1 MSTALSTIVTQAR
14 SNFPSGFHADDLTTT
29 VLTRYANDLQ
39 RELCRAYNF
48 AFMKQEVTRSTANE
62 TQKYTLPVAGGSAWT
77 RVLERHDAVLRFKR
91 DISLELINSQ
101 GYRLNPSGVGI
112 IKLHKQ
118 ILEDKKVLAKETG
131 TGIPRYYD
139 VDQGRLWLYKIPK
152 HSLNADTA
160 WTMNLEFFGYLADLA
175 SGGNNVLTNEH
186 PLVLEYGI
194 TAKGYAW
201 AKDWPAFEK
210 YVGLA
215 RDVFAAMVDEDKD
228 LQLSGIEE
236 GFFPD
241 PAQSIG
247 GGDPYKGFLQGTDW
261 YVS

>member
-1 MSTALSTIVTQAR
+1 MSIPLSTIVTQAQ

-39 RELCRAYNF
+39 RGLCRAYNF
-48 AFMKQEVTRSTANE
+48 AFMKQEVTRSTADE
-62 TQKYTLPVAGGSAWT
+62 TQKYTLPTAGGSAWT
-77 RVLERHDAVLRFKR
+77 RVLERHAAVLRFKR

-101 GYRLNPSGVGI
+101 SYRVPLT
-112 IKLHKQ
+112 KLHKQ
-118 ILEDKKVLAKETG
+118 LLEDKKVLAKETG
-131 TGIPRYYD
+131 TGIPQYYD
-139 VDQGRLWLYKIPK
+139 VDQDRIWLYRIPK
-152 HSLNADTA
+152 HSYNANTA

-175 SGGNNVLTNEH
+175 SGGNNVLTDEH

-194 TAKGYAW
+194 TAKGFAW
-201 AKDWPAFEK
+201 AKDWPASEK
-210 YVGLA
+210 WRRWA
-215 RDVFAAMVDEDKD
+215 QDIFAAMLNEDAD

-261 YVS
+261 YVG